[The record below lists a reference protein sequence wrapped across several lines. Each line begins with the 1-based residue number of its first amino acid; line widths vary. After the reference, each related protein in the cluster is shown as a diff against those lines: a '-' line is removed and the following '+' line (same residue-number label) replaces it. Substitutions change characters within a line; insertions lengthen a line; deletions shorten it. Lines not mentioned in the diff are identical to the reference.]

1 MEEFTNSDKEKTDL
15 KREKHNKNKI
25 IYMFSAVWSRDCA
38 AFFYSTRLLLF
49 RLVFRS
55 LVKRGFQYNRAR
67 APPVQF
73 EPKTQIE
80 RRIKLKTTFLVRKIK
95 DDAKSGL
102 VRVSAA
108 EWTKILK
115 ENKNLPTEQK
125 RYFIIDCIDDDRMYI
140 EVSLEEHRDWNI
152 RHTISERNRKF
163 GEKFSFCSLEQ
174 DIIDHEGI
182 STEDILINNNDSI
195 AESES
200 RIHVEEFEA
209 ALKSWEPWAYD
220 IYLAYKAG
228 KRRSCT
234 SEIAKK
240 YGVSEQTARSYKRK
254 FEKCLKNFGICLSF

>member
-1 MEEFTNSDKEKTDL
+1 
-15 KREKHNKNKI
+15 
-25 IYMFSAVWSRDCA
+25 MFSAVWSRDCA

-182 STEDILINNNDSI
+182 MNVMTLGADTDFLAEFCYIMRRVHLIDSVLDF
-195 AESES
+195 
-200 RIHVEEFEA
+200 R
-209 ALKSWEPWAYD
+209 
-220 IYLAYKAG
+220 
-228 KRRSCT
+228 KRRLAEMVIVAMGDDNCVRMRYILRKQRRVCQNLHIKT
-234 SEIAKK
+234 F
-240 YGVSEQTARSYKRK
+240 QKRI
-254 FEKCLKNFGICLSF
+254 N